1 MNKINEN
8 TRETQQV
15 SGGQIE
21 SIFCLS
27 DETIDDLKRRINK
40 SNGLVRVFIH
50 PYYSKNNGETTAETK
65 SSKGLDSII
74 SSSSEKTPPV
84 IVFEESSM
92 VEKTTEHLVEAL
104 GQSHAKTILV
114 ETNDKTSNPKTE
126 AMGTEKERWAS
137 VINILIQLGVKK
149 VLIGGEKLEI
159 IGGDLLNF
167 IDKDFDQFKIRRAL
181 EGAQNTNYSFFGCVG
196 QAIKYFEQFGIAVEI
211 SNLSHPESRIDLLK
225 HESSST
231 KS

>member
-1 MNKINEN
+1 MNETNEN

-15 SGGQIE
+15 SGEQIDF
-21 SIFCLS
+21 IFSLS
-27 DETIDDLKRRINK
+27 DETIDDLKKRIDE

-50 PYYSKNNGETTAETK
+50 PYYSKNNGETTRETK

-74 SSSSEKTPPV
+74 SSSSEKTPPI

-92 VEKTTEHLVEAL
+92 VKKTTKHLVEVS
-104 GQSHAKTILV
+104 GQSRAKTILV

-126 AMGTEKERWAS
+126 TMGTEEERWGA

-159 IGGDLLNF
+159 IGGELLNF
-167 IDKDFDQFKIRRAL
+167 LSKDFDRFRVRRAL
-181 EGAQNTNYSFFGCVG
+181 EGAKNTNYSFFGCVG
-196 QAIKYFEQFGIAVEI
+196 QAIKYFEQFGITVEI
-211 SNLSHPESRIDLLK
+211 SNLSHPESRADLLK
-225 HESSST
+225 HESST
-231 KS
+231 N